1 MSAPVVVLG
10 AGGATGSHVVDA
22 LVAQGRAV
30 RAVTRSARPDRPGVE
45 AAVADVTDLAQLRAA
60 VAGAAVVVHA
70 AQPAYTRWAQEF
82 PALTAGVA
90 DATAGAGARLVFADN
105 LYSYGPVD
113 GPLHEDLPD
122 RASDRKG
129 RVRAA
134 MAADLLRRHAAGEL
148 DVVIGR
154 ASDYYGP
161 RGTASAAG
169 DTLFGAAVAG
179 KKVAVIGSADQ
190 PHSWSYLPDIGRA
203 LALLSDAP
211 DVSGRVWH
219 LPVAEP
225 LTSRAL
231 ADLASRAAGHG
242 AATVSALPGPLHR
255 VLALGHPML
264 REMWGIRYQAT
275 APFVVDD
282 RRFRTA
288 FPTFTSTP
296 HVDAVA
302 ATVAWFRERA
312 S

>member
-22 LVAQGRAV
+22 LVAQGRPV
-30 RAVTRSARPDRPGVE
+30 RAVTRTARPDRAGVE
-45 AAVADVTDLAQLRAA
+45 AAVADLTDAAQLRAA
-60 VAGAAVVVHA
+60 VAGATAVVHA

-82 PALTAGVA
+82 PALTAGIA
-90 DATAGAGARLVFADN
+90 DATAAAGARLVFADN

-113 GPLHEDLPD
+113 GPLHEDLPHH
-122 RASDRKG
+122 ATDRKG
-129 RVRAA
+129 RVRTA
-134 MAADLLRRHAAGEL
+134 MATDLLRRHAAGGL

-161 RGTASAAG
+161 RGTATAAG

-179 KKVAVIGSADQ
+179 KRVTVVGSADQ
-190 PHSWSYLPDIGRA
+190 PHSWNYLPDLGRA

-211 DVSGRVWH
+211 DVSGRLWH

-225 LTSRAL
+225 LTSREL
-231 ADLASRAAGHG
+231 ADHASRAAGHG
-242 AATVSALPGPLHR
+242 PATVSVLPAPLHR
-255 VLALGHPML
+255 VLAVGHPML
-264 REMWGIRYQAT
+264 REMWAIRHQST

-282 RRFRTA
+282 RRFRRRFPA
-288 FPTFTSTP
+288 FATTP
-296 HVDAVA
+296 HAEAVA
-302 ATVAWFRERA
+302 ATVAWFREGA